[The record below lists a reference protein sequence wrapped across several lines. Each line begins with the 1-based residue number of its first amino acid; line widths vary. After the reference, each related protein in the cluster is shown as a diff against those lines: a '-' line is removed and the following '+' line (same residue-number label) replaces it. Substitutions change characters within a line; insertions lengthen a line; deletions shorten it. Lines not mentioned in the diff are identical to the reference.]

1 MDATLAPAS
10 VTTTTPPPA
19 VSTAALLTAMLQVS
33 PNVSDLIFSPGKPSQ
48 VELSGKLMGIKVGS
62 LGVLTAADT
71 QRIAMDL
78 IGDNQKALNLLKTQG
93 DCDLSYSLSGKSR
106 FRVNIFRQRGTYAV
120 VMRVIPAE
128 TPTFGKLKLP
138 EQLR

>member
-1 MDATLAPAS
+1 MRSVYAGASLPRTVDLMDATLAPAP

-71 QRIAMDL
+71 QRSQDHPSQLQSPDHLASL
-78 IGDNQKALNLLKTQG
+78 LLLQKKQ
-93 DCDLSYSLSGKSR
+93 KPP
-106 FRVNIFRQRGTYAV
+106 IH
-120 VMRVIPAE
+120 P
-128 TPTFGKLKLP
+128 
-138 EQLR
+138 